1 MGDIITLMLLG
12 ASVPVLILGLAT
24 LVASTYSNYIQKR
37 RHRQAQEH
45 PLLGVVMP
53 KTGKSKSNA

>member
-12 ASVPVLILGLAT
+12 AAFPILILGLAT

-37 RHRQAQEH
+37 KQRQAQEY

-53 KTGKSKSNA
+53 KTEKSKSNA

>member
-1 MGDIITLMLLG
+1 MGDIIILMLLG
-12 ASVPVLILGLAT
+12 AIFPIVILGLAT
-24 LVASTYSNYIQKR
+24 LVAKTYIYYIQKR

-53 KTGKSKSNA
+53 KTEKSKSNA